1 MNKINIGFIGC
12 GGMAIAHCNSL
23 KLLWEAGCREFSVI
37 AVCDIIE
44 NKAEDMAERF
54 AGFTGHKPN
63 VYTDAKTML
72 DAEKELQTV
81 LVITPHND
89 HHISACMAMEAGV
102 NVLIEKP
109 LGITIRAA
117 KLIMAS
123 AEKTGKLL
131 HVAENYR
138 MDVNERALNW
148 AIKQDFIGTPRI
160 LNWVDVGERLW
171 YWDWRDHLDISGGAW
186 TFDGGVHHSDLFQ
199 YNIGTVKRVTAV
211 MTSYENTR
219 YAKYESISDYE
230 QAKLNKRYAHFRQ
243 TRSLKPINPTTLEE
257 PIEATVEDT
266 TAAILE
272 FDNGV
277 IGTWLVSRAAPGT
290 VDRSNVIYG
299 SKGAIYWGDGI
310 YNNHHE
316 QIYTKD
322 SLAKA
327 FLESLTPDEKEN
339 FFPYGVMDTL
349 SVEWKQH
356 FDALNG
362 ISEPEVTAQIGLN
375 AMAIPMAIYESAAI
389 GAPVMVEDIL
399 NMKIETYQKQLN
411 DIWSIK

>member
-12 GGMAIAHCNSL
+12 GGMATAHCDSL
-23 KLLWEAGCREFSVI
+23 KKLWEAGCREFNVI
-37 AVCDIIE
+37 AVCDIVESKAIE
-44 NKAEDMAERF
+44 MSERF
-54 AGFTGHKPN
+54 KQFTSIAPS
-63 VYTDAKTML
+63 VYTDARSMFNTETGL
-72 DAEKELQTV
+72 NSV
-81 LVITPHND
+81 LIATPHND
-89 HHISACMAMEAGV
+89 HHVSACMAMEANV

-117 KLIMAS
+117 NQIISCAD
-123 AEKTGKLL
+123 KTGKLL

-138 MDVNERALNW
+138 MHVDERALHW
-148 AIKQDFIGTPRI
+148 AIKQGFIGTPRI

-199 YNIGTVKRVTAV
+199 YNIGSVKRVSAV
-211 MTSYENTR
+211 MSTYDNIR
-219 YAKYESISDYE
+219 FAKYDSISDYE
-230 QAKLNKRYAHFRQ
+230 QAKLDKRYAHFRK
-243 TRSLKPINPTTLEE
+243 TRSLKPINTTTLEE

-277 IGTWLVSRAAPGT
+277 IGTWLVSRAAPGKL
-290 VDRSNVIYG
+290 DRSNVIYG

-322 SLAKA
+322 SLAEA
-327 FLESLTPDEKEN
+327 FLNSLSPDEKEV

-349 SVEWKQH
+349 SVEWAQH
-356 FDALNG
+356 FNALNN
-362 ISEPEVTAQIGLN
+362 IREVEVTAEVGLN
-375 AMAIPMAIYESAAI
+375 AMAIPMAIYESAAT
-389 GAPVMVEDIL
+389 GTPVLVEDIL
-399 NMKIETYQKQLN
+399 NMKIEKYQKQIN
-411 DIWSIK
+411 DLWSIK